1 METTRDRLNRLI
13 DDYCSED
20 EWVSIDAEEQIIS
33 ICKEIMIKMNDIYRR
48 LELFNLHFDVNIVNI
63 YVFGDDCITFE
74 TEENYYTC
82 FEYSYLD
89 IDMDEYFERCKR
101 LKLEEL
107 KTTVDRLTQQIEKL
121 NDKRKEIMR
130 LGNGKETV

>member
-1 METTRDRLNRLI
+1 MGTIRDRLNRLI

-33 ICKEIMIKMNDIYRR
+33 ICKELMIKMNDIYSR
-48 LELFNLHFDVNIVNI
+48 LELFNMSFDVNIVNI
-63 YVFGDDCITFE
+63 YTFGDDSIIFE

-101 LKLEEL
+101 LKMEEL

-121 NDKRKEIMR
+121 NEKRKEIMR
-130 LGNGKETV
+130 LSNGKETV

>member
-1 METTRDRLNRLI
+1 MGTTRNRLNRLI
-13 DDYCSED
+13 DDYCSDD

-33 ICKEIMIKMNDIYRR
+33 ICKELMIKMNDIYSR
-48 LELFNLHFDVNIVNI
+48 LELFNMHFDINLVNI
-63 YVFGDDCITFE
+63 YTFGDDSIIFE

-89 IDMDEYFERCKR
+89 IDMDEYFEKCKR

-121 NDKRKEIMR
+121 NEKRKEIMR
-130 LGNGKETV
+130 LSNGKETV

>member
-1 METTRDRLNRLI
+1 MGTIRDRLNQLI

-33 ICKEIMIKMNDIYRR
+33 ICKEIMIKMNDIYSR
-48 LELFNLHFDVNIVNI
+48 LELFNRHFDINIANI

-74 TEENYYTC
+74 TEENYYTR

-130 LGNGKETV
+130 LGNGEETV

>member
-1 METTRDRLNRLI
+1 MGTIRDRLNRLI

-33 ICKEIMIKMNDIYRR
+33 ICKEIMIKMNDIYSR

-74 TEENYYTC
+74 TEENYYTR

-121 NDKRKEIMR
+121 NNKRKEILR
-130 LGNGKETV
+130 LVNGEETV

>member
-1 METTRDRLNRLI
+1 MGTIRDRLNQLI

-33 ICKEIMIKMNDIYRR
+33 ICKEIMIKMNDIYSR
-48 LELFNLHFDVNIVNI
+48 LELFNRHFDINIVNI

-74 TEENYYTC
+74 TEENYYTR

-121 NDKRKEIMR
+121 NNKRKEIMR
-130 LGNGKETV
+130 LGNGEETV

>member
-1 METTRDRLNRLI
+1 MGTIRDRLNRLI

-33 ICKEIMIKMNDIYRR
+33 ICKEIMIKMNDIYSR

-74 TEENYYTC
+74 TEENYYTR

>member
-1 METTRDRLNRLI
+1 MGKTRAIIKKLI
-13 DDYCSED
+13 NDYCSED
-20 EWVSIDAEEQIIS
+20 NWVSMDAEEQIID
-33 ICKEIMIKMNDIYRR
+33 ICKEIMVKMNDIYTR
-48 LELFNLHFDVNIVNI
+48 LELFNGHFDINLVNI
-63 YVFGDDCITFE
+63 YTFGNDSITFE
-74 TEENYYTC
+74 TEENYYTR

-107 KTTVDRLTQQIEKL
+107 KTTVERLTQQIEKL

-130 LGNGKETV
+130 LSNGKETV

>member
-1 METTRDRLNRLI
+1 MGTIRDRLNRLI

-33 ICKEIMIKMNDIYRR
+33 ICKEIMIKMNDIYSR
-48 LELFNLHFDVNIVNI
+48 LELFNRHFDINIVNI

-74 TEENYYTC
+74 TEENYYTR

-121 NDKRKEIMR
+121 NNKRKEIMR
-130 LGNGKETV
+130 LGNGEETV

>member
-1 METTRDRLNRLI
+1 MGTIRDRLNRLI

-33 ICKEIMIKMNDIYRR
+33 ICKEIMIKMNDIYSR
-48 LELFNLHFDVNIVNI
+48 LELFNRHFDVNIVNI

-74 TEENYYTC
+74 TEENYYTR

-121 NDKRKEIMR
+121 NNKRKEILR
-130 LGNGKETV
+130 LGNGEETV

>member
-1 METTRDRLNRLI
+1 MGTIRDRLNRLI

-20 EWVSIDAEEQIIS
+20 EWISIDAEEQIIS
-33 ICKEIMIKMNDIYRR
+33 ICKEIMIKMNDIYSR
-48 LELFNLHFDVNIVNI
+48 LELFNRHFDVNIVNI

-74 TEENYYTC
+74 TEENYYTR

-107 KTTVDRLTQQIEKL
+107 KNTVDRLTQQIEKL
-121 NDKRKEIMR
+121 NEKRKEIMR
-130 LGNGKETV
+130 LSNGKETV

>member
-1 METTRDRLNRLI
+1 MGTTRDRINRLI

-33 ICKEIMIKMNDIYRR
+33 ICKEIMVKMNDIYSR
-48 LELFNLHFDVNIVNI
+48 LELFNHHFDTNLVNI
-63 YVFGDDCITFE
+63 YTFGNDSIIFE
-74 TEENYYTC
+74 TEENYYSR

-121 NDKRKEIMR
+121 NDKRKEIMK
-130 LGNGKETV
+130 LGNGKEAV

>member
-13 DDYCSED
+13 DDYYSED
-20 EWVSIDAEEQIIS
+20 VCVSIDAEEQIIS
-33 ICKEIMIKMNDIYRR
+33 ICKEIMIKMNNIYSC
-48 LELFNLHFDVNIVNI
+48 LELFNMPFDVNIVNI
-63 YVFGDDCITFE
+63 CFLGNDCITFE
-74 TEENYYTC
+74 TEENYYTR

-107 KTTVDRLTQQIEKL
+107 KNTVDRLTQQIEKL

-130 LGNGKETV
+130 LSNGKETV

>member
-1 METTRDRLNRLI
+1 MGTIRDRLNRLI

-33 ICKEIMIKMNDIYRR
+33 ICKEIMIKMNDIYSR
-48 LELFNLHFDVNIVNI
+48 LELFNRHFDVNIVNI

-74 TEENYYTC
+74 TEENYYTR

-121 NDKRKEIMR
+121 NNKRKDR
-130 LGNGKETV
+130 F

>member
-1 METTRDRLNRLI
+1 MGTTRDRLNRLI

-20 EWVSIDAEEQIIS
+20 DWVSIDAEEQIIS
-33 ICKEIMIKMNDIYRR
+33 ICKEIMIKMNDIYSR
-48 LELFNLHFDVNIVNI
+48 LELFNRHFDTNLVNIC
-63 YVFGDDCITFE
+63 FLGDECITFE
-74 TEENYYTC
+74 TEENYYTR

>member
-1 METTRDRLNRLI
+1 MGTIRDRLNRLI

-33 ICKEIMIKMNDIYRR
+33 ICKEIMIKMNDIYSR

-74 TEENYYTC
+74 TEENYYTR

-121 NDKRKEIMR
+121 NNKRKEILR
-130 LGNGKETV
+130 LGNGEETV